1 MRCRRRRPAVWASS
15 EARFGSRSFTHALG
29 PKLPGVANA
38 RTLTLRMPSL
48 PFVVESQSPAE
59 QHVSFRV
66 GDSWCRA
73 NDFTLKSGA
82 RLSVTALEFEPGFA
96 FATVQ
101 PAAEVELVISKGS
114 TLCVRSLDGQTLD
127 RGGNTLQAGRAE
139 RALPLQV
146 SAPAGTRMECVS
158 VSLSRA
164 HLRELLGSATL
175 PQALLGA
182 RGNTLSSHAMTPQ
195 LFRLLEELTHADARG
210 RSRLLWHEAKS
221 QELIALVTDEL
232 AESASASAL
241 RVSAHELERLERV
254 RHRLRQRL
262 DLTPSLTELAKL
274 AGFNETKLKG
284 AFRAAFGTS
293 IFAYLR
299 LARLEEA
306 RRLLLQRGLNVTEV
320 AQRVGYANPS
330 KFAAAFR
337 RHFQL
342 SPSDL

>member
-1 MRCRRRRPAVWASS
+1 
-15 EARFGSRSFTHALG
+15 
-29 PKLPGVANA
+29 
-38 RTLTLRMPSL
+38 MPSV
-48 PFVVESQSPAE
+48 PFVVESPSPAE
-59 QHVSFRV
+59 QQVSFRV
-66 GDSWCRA
+66 QDSWCRA
-73 NDFTLKSGA
+73 NDFTLRSGA
-82 RLSVTALEFEPGFA
+82 RLSVTTLEFEPGFA

-146 SAPAGTRMECVS
+146 SAPRGTRMECVS

-164 HLRELLGSATL
+164 RLRELLGTVTL
-175 PQALLGA
+175 PPALLGTCA
-182 RGNTLSSHAMTPQ
+182 NTLSSQAMTPP
-195 LFRLLEELTHADARG
+195 LFRLLEELTQADARG
-210 RSRLLWHEAKS
+210 RARLLWHEAKS
-221 QELIALVTDEL
+221 HELIALVIDEL
-232 AESASASAL
+232 AESTGVSAGRL
-241 RVSAHELERLERV
+241 SAHELERLERV
-254 RHRLRQRL
+254 RHRLQQRL
-262 DLTPSLTELAKL
+262 ELTPSLAELAKL
-274 AGFNETKLKG
+274 AGVSETKLK
-284 AFRAAFGTS
+284 AMFRAAFGTS

-299 LARLEEA
+299 QARLEEA

-337 RHFQL
+337 RQFQL